1 MAAATSGGGGAS
13 SQSAASGCAVLSLQP
28 LGLGGMSGLRRSLG
42 AVLLLSATVGLAL
55 ALARLSPSRPSPRAQ
70 PLPRSQPW
78 ASPAAAHRPALSPTE
93 VPLDPAR
100 DAELFR
106 QLQTGDRA
114 WLPRAVPMSDGS
126 TRYIYRRLPGDP
138 PLSLAQIQ
146 TLIRHP
152 PAFSLERQAIV
163 TLLGQLRANGVR
175 VVLGPPR
182 QSGAAGEWDP
192 ARGVLRIRPDVP
204 AKGSHAFALVLN
216 HEAIHV
222 AQSCRSGG
230 LRARPMPLGLSRQLA
245 PRDRASLMAPLYARA
260 SAQERLLEAEA
271 YANQQRLSLGWQLL
285 RQHCRR

>member
-1 MAAATSGGGGAS
+1 MG
-13 SQSAASGCAVLSLQP
+13 
-28 LGLGGMSGLRRSLG
+28 GLRRSLG
-42 AVLLLSATVGLAL
+42 AVLLLSATGGFTLVIT
-55 ALARLSPSRPSPRAQ
+55 RLSPSR

-78 ASPAAAHRPALSPTE
+78 ALPAAVQRAALSPGE
-93 VPLDPAR
+93 VPLDPAG
-100 DAELFR
+100 DAALFR

-114 WLPRAVPMSDGS
+114 WSPRIVPMPDGS
-126 TRYIYRRLPGDP
+126 TRYIYRRRPGDP

-152 PAFSLERQAIV
+152 LAFSVERQAIV
-163 TLLGQLRANGVR
+163 TLLEQLRSNGVR

-182 QSGAAGEWDP
+182 QPGAAGEWDP
-192 ARGVLRIRPDVP
+192 APGVLRIRPDVP
-204 AKGSHAFALVLN
+204 ARGSQAFALVLN

-222 AQSCRSGG
+222 AQSCRGGG

-245 PRDRASLMAPLYARA
+245 PGDRASLRAPLYARA

-271 YANQQRLSLGWQLL
+271 YANQQRLSLGWQLV